1 MNDQSRYIVDSRYFD
16 GTCLTFMTDGFR
28 SDFGGETL
36 EEMRVRENNPYLT
49 SVTRQRIDKMLHLY
63 LQALSAPFS
72 EITKEEYHDLMDVL
86 PPIRL
91 EKDSF
96 FVGEPYYGEVYTFC
110 FTRKGRYFKGLR
122 SEYTSRTE
130 LDRQIA
136 RHMETVNRKAAILK
150 DRPDNAGLTSY
161 YFSLE
166 GKQPVFIC
174 NLIIGSDS
182 RQARTDMA
190 CTLKSLRKNHY
201 LFYKGKGKYETPEE
215 LFTEVSRN
223 KLTLISD
230 EHFFQYP
237 RNRESV
243 TFVARIKQTAGEFLF
258 RIYDR
263 EYFLYLLKRLR
274 TVKRES
280 TRETANIKS

>member
-1 MNDQSRYIVDSRYFD
+1 MS
-16 GTCLTFMTDGFR
+16 CL
-28 SDFGGETL
+28 
-36 EEMRVRENNPYLT
+36 PYVWRKT
-49 SVTRQRIDKMLHLY
+49 
-63 LQALSAPFS
+63 PFS
-72 EITKEEYHDLMDVL
+72 SENHIMEKYIHSVL
-86 PPIRL
+86 QGKADIS
-91 EKDSF
+91 KDCVPSILP
-96 FVGEPYYGEVYTFC
+96 GQ
-110 FTRKGRYFKGLR
+110 K
-122 SEYTSRTE
+122 

-150 DRPDNAGLTSY
+150 DRPDNAGLTPY

-243 TFVARIKQTAGEFLF
+243 TFVGRIKETAGEFLF

>member
-1 MNDQSRYIVDSRYFD
+1 MNDRSRYIVDSRYFD
-16 GTCLTFMTDGFR
+16 GTCLTLMTDGVR

-49 SVTRQRIDKMLHLY
+49 SVTRQRLDKMLRLY

-86 PPIRL
+86 PPLRL

-136 RHMETVNRKAAILK
+136 RHMETVSRKAAILK
-150 DRPDNAGLTSY
+150 EEAGNAGPVPY
-161 YFSLE
+161 CFSLA
-166 GKQPVFIC
+166 GQQPAFIC
-174 NLIIGSDS
+174 NLVIGSDS
-182 RQARTDMA
+182 RRARTDMA
-190 CTLKSLRKNHY
+190 RTLRSLRKNHY
-201 LFYKGKGKYETPEE
+201 LFYKGKGKYETPDE
-215 LFTEVSRN
+215 LFTEVARD
-223 KLTLISD
+223 KLTLIS
-230 EHFFQYP
+230 EGHFFQYP
-237 RNRESV
+237 RNRESA
-243 TFVARIKQTAGEFLF
+243 TFVGRIKETAGEFLF

-280 TRETANIKS
+280 ARETANIKP

>member
-1 MNDQSRYIVDSRYFD
+1 
-16 GTCLTFMTDGFR
+16 
-28 SDFGGETL
+28 
-36 EEMRVRENNPYLT
+36 MRVRENNPYLT

-243 TFVARIKQTAGEFLF
+243 TFVGRIKETAGEFLF